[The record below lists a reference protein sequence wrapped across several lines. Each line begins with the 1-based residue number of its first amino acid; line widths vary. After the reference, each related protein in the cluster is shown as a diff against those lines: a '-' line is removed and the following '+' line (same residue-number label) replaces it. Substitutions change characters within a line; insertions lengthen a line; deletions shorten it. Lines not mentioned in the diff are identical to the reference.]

1 MDAFAVLADPT
12 RRSIIEMLS
21 SGDRNAGQIA
31 ESFSVSRP
39 AISRHLRVLREAGLV
54 VATERA
60 QQRIYRLQPQQ
71 LATVRDWVD
80 RYSSFWEQR
89 LDSLAEHV
97 EERAREGETT

>member
-31 ESFSVSRP
+31 ASFSVSRP

-71 LATVRDWVD
+71 LTAVREWIDK
-80 RYSSFWEQR
+80 YSSFWEQR
-89 LDSLAEHV
+89 LDDLVEHV
-97 EERAREGETT
+97 EGQAQEGDAT